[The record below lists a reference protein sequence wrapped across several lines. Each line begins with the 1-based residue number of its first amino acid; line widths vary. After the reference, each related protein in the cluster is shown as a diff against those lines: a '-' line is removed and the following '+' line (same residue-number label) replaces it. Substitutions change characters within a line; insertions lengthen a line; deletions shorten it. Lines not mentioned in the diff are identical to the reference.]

1 MFLGKLHLILD
12 TKTFR
17 LMNMLRNHSWPEAV
31 VELRTLPNTFL
42 YLLNEVREEGEVAP
56 SYACDALVITDDA
69 LDRLSAAFLQTAS
82 ILFFRSI
89 SWHV

>member
-1 MFLGKLHLILD
+1 MK
-12 TKTFR
+12 
-17 LMNMLRNHSWPEAV
+17 MLRNHSWPEAV
-31 VELRTLPNTFL
+31 VELRTLSNTFL

-82 ILFFRSI
+82 ILLFRST